1 MYNTQTEKSAI
12 VVVVLHRKAVVV
24 MLLSSNSDGSSGGA
38 TRLSSGGST
47 GAGSFK
53 GSIKAIKRFIF
64 GKSTNDDSLL
74 KAITKCC
81 SDKRGLPKQKHLR
94 KILNQMHSNTDDGA
108 TPDKITLFI
117 STIKWNNNN
126 IITNRLLSTLL
137 ILQHHC
143 PSRVLCRYNEA
154 MHFLQAMIQDSDDKT
169 INSLNRQ
176 YALLLLQKIR
186 FHNSNGTILSRFF
199 TTIPTTIT
207 SIIIDIDYNISISSN
222 ELLLIISML
231 LTCQNEVIKLMTII
245 FGIKDVSS
253 NEIYTYHSS
262 LQPIIEES
270 FCIMIALSNLIKKL
284 TNKED
289 KNKTITMSYVN
300 QYNDQLQNLRGLYVK
315 ANDIEF
321 LKQNQSIPSA
331 LPELCPLV

>member
-1 MYNTQTEKSAI
+1 
-12 VVVVLHRKAVVV
+12 
-24 MLLSSNSDGSSGGA
+24 
-38 TRLSSGGST
+38 
-47 GAGSFK
+47 
-53 GSIKAIKRFIF
+53 
-64 GKSTNDDSLL
+64 
-74 KAITKCC
+74 
-81 SDKRGLPKQKHLR
+81 
-94 KILNQMHSNTDDGA
+94 
-108 TPDKITLFI
+108 
-117 STIKWNNNN
+117 
-126 IITNRLLSTLL
+126 
-137 ILQHHC
+137 
-143 PSRVLCRYNEA
+143 

-300 QYNDQLQNLRGLYVK
+300 QYNDQLQNLRGLYGR

-331 LPELCPLV
+331 LPEFFPLV